1 MTIAIISLISL
12 VLAIAIGFWR
22 NVNVGLIALMFS
34 LIVGFYLGGI
44 PIDTIISYWP
54 LKLFFTTFG
63 VTLLFGITK
72 LNGTLEKLSNMMIYQ
87 SHGKTILI
95 IIVFYF
101 LALILASIGP
111 GNISTGALL
120 LPIGLAL
127 AYQAKIP
134 VTLMSIII
142 INGAIAGGLSPIAPN
157 GIVALQLALEN
168 GVGDLGFR
176 IYLTHV
182 VSMTT
187 LSVFFFFLLGGTK
200 LKGNR
205 IDIEKPEKLNKQQII
220 TLICIVLLI
229 VWVMGFGVNVGFASI
244 VFATFLLIIKSAD
257 PHQAIHSVAWT
268 AITLI
273 CGTAVLISVI
283 SELGG
288 VSLLTTMLAK
298 LMNKDT
304 VIPIMAILSGV
315 MSMFSSAVG
324 VVMPTLIPTAVELAD
339 KLNNVVTPAVISITI
354 AIGSHFVTI
363 SPFSTMGAL
372 AIASAPETVDKK
384 QLFNQ
389 LFAYAFVSL
398 VFIAIFLW
406 ILGLV
411 GILV

>member
-1 MTIAIISLISL
+1 MTIAIISLVSL
-12 VLAIAIGFWR
+12 VLAIAIGFWK
-22 NVNVGLIALMFS
+22 NVNVGLIALVFS
-34 LIVGFYLGGI
+34 LIVGYFIGGI

-72 LNGTLEKLSNMMIYQ
+72 LNGTLQKVSNMMIYQ

-95 IIVFYF
+95 VIVFYF
-101 LALILASIGP
+101 LSLILASIGP

-134 VTLMSIII
+134 MSLMSIMI

-182 VSMTT
+182 LSMTT
-187 LSVFFFFLLGGTK
+187 LSILLFFLLGGLK
-200 LKGNR
+200 LKGNH
-205 IDIEKPEKLNKQQII
+205 IDIEKPEKLNKDQII

-229 VWVMGFGVNVGFASI
+229 VWVMVFGVNVGFASI
-244 VFATFLLIIKSAD
+244 VFATFLLILKSAD
-257 PHQAIHSVAWT
+257 PHHAIQSVAWT

-288 VSLLTTMLAK
+288 VSLLTTFLAN
-298 LMNKDT
+298 LMNKGT
-304 VIPIMAILSGV
+304 AIPILALLSGV

-324 VVMPTLIPTAVELAD
+324 VVMPTLIPTAVELSD
-339 KLNNVVTPAVISITI
+339 KLNHVISPAVITITI

-372 AIASAPETVDKK
+372 AIASAPEVVDRKK
-384 QLFNQ
+384 LFNQ

-398 VFIAIFLW
+398 AFIAIFLW
-406 ILGLV
+406 ILGLL

>member
-1 MTIAIISLISL
+1 MTIAIISLLSL
-12 VLAIAIGFWR
+12 VLAIAIGFWK
-22 NVNVGLIALMFS
+22 NVNVGLIALVFS
-34 LIVGFYLGGI
+34 LLVGYFLGGI

-72 LNGTLEKLSNMMIYQ
+72 LNGTLEKVSNMMIYQ

-101 LALILASIGP
+101 LSLILASIGP

-120 LPIGLAL
+120 LPIGLTL

-134 VTLMSIII
+134 ITLMSVII

-157 GIVALQLALEN
+157 GIVALQLAMEH

-182 VSMTT
+182 MSMTV
-187 LSVFFFFLLGGTK
+187 LSFFLFFLLGGAK

-220 TLICIVLLI
+220 TLICIILLI
-229 VWVMGFGVNVGFASI
+229 VWVMAFGINVGFASI

-257 PHQAIHSVAWT
+257 PHKAIQSVTWT

-288 VSLLTTMLAK
+288 VELLTTLLAN
-298 LMNKDT
+298 LMNKNT
-304 VIPIMAILSGV
+304 AIPIMALLSGV
-315 MSMFSSAVG
+315 MSMFSSAIG
-324 VVMPTLIPTAVELAD
+324 VVMPTLIPTAVELAT
-339 KLNNVVTPAVISITI
+339 KLNHVVTPAVITIVI

-372 AIASAPETVDKK
+372 AIASAPETIDRKK
-384 QLFNQ
+384 LFNE

-398 VFIAIFLW
+398 AFIAIFLW

>member
-1 MTIAIISLISL
+1 
-12 VLAIAIGFWR
+12 
-22 NVNVGLIALMFS
+22 VGYFI
-34 LIVGFYLGGI
+34 GGI

-72 LNGTLEKLSNMMIYQ
+72 LNGTLQKVSNMMIYQ

-95 IIVFYF
+95 VIVFYF
-101 LALILASIGP
+101 LSLILASIGP

-134 VTLMSIII
+134 MSLMSIMI

-182 VSMTT
+182 LSMTT
-187 LSVFFFFLLGGTK
+187 LSILLFFLLGGLK
-200 LKGNR
+200 LKGNH
-205 IDIEKPEKLNKQQII
+205 IDIEKPEKLNKDQII

-229 VWVMGFGVNVGFASI
+229 VWVMVFGVNVGFASI
-244 VFATFLLIIKSAD
+244 VFATFLLILKSAD
-257 PHQAIHSVAWT
+257 PHHAIQSVAWT

-288 VSLLTTMLAK
+288 VSLLTTFLAN
-298 LMNKDT
+298 LMNKGT
-304 VIPIMAILSGV
+304 AIPILALLSGV

-324 VVMPTLIPTAVELAD
+324 VVMPTLIPTAVELSD
-339 KLNNVVTPAVISITI
+339 KLNHVISPAVITITI

-372 AIASAPETVDKK
+372 AIASAPEVVDRKK
-384 QLFNQ
+384 LFNQ

-398 VFIAIFLW
+398 AFIAIFLW
-406 ILGLV
+406 ILGLL

>member
-1 MTIAIISLISL
+1 MTIAIISLLSL
-12 VLAIAIGFWR
+12 VLAIAIGFWK
-22 NVNVGLIALMFS
+22 NVNVGLIALVFS
-34 LIVGFYLGGI
+34 LLVGFYLGGI

-72 LNGTLEKLSNMMIYQ
+72 LNGTLEKVSNMMIYQ

-95 IIVFYF
+95 IVVFYF
-101 LALILASIGP
+101 LSLILASIGP
-111 GNISTGALL
+111 GNISTAALL

-127 AYQAKIP
+127 AFQAKIP

-157 GIVALQLALEN
+157 GIVALQLAAEN
-168 GVGDLGFR
+168 GVGELGFR

-182 VSMTT
+182 VSMTF
-187 LSVFFFFLLGGTK
+187 LSIFLFFILGGAK

-205 IDIEKPEKLNKQQII
+205 IEIKKPDKLNKQQII

-244 VFATFLLIIKSAD
+244 VFATFLLVIKSAD

-288 VSLLTTMLAK
+288 VELLTTFLAN
-298 LMNKDT
+298 LMNKNT
-304 VIPIMAILSGV
+304 AIPIMALLSGV

-339 KLNNVVTPAVISITI
+339 KLNNVVTPAVITIVI

-372 AIASAPETVDKK
+372 AIASAPEVIDRKK
-384 QLFNQ
+384 LFNE

-398 VFIAIFLW
+398 AFVAIFLW

>member
-1 MTIAIISLISL
+1 MTIAIISLLSL
-12 VLAIAIGFWR
+12 VLAIAIGFWK
-22 NVNVGLIALMFS
+22 NVIVGLIALVFS
-34 LIVGFYLGGI
+34 LLVGYFLGGI

-72 LNGTLEKLSNMMIYQ
+72 LNGTLEKVSNMMIYQ

-101 LALILASIGP
+101 LSLILASIGP

-120 LPIGLAL
+120 LPIGLTL

-134 VTLMSIII
+134 ITLMSVII

-157 GIVALQLALEN
+157 GIVALQLAMEH

-182 VSMTT
+182 MSMTV
-187 LSVFFFFLLGGTK
+187 LSFFLFFLLGGAK

-220 TLICIVLLI
+220 TLICIILLI
-229 VWVMGFGVNVGFASI
+229 VWVMAFGINVGFASI

-257 PHQAIHSVAWT
+257 PHKAIQSVTWT

-288 VSLLTTMLAK
+288 VELLTTLLAN
-298 LMNKDT
+298 LMNKNT
-304 VIPIMAILSGV
+304 AIPIMALLSGV
-315 MSMFSSAVG
+315 MSMFSSAIG
-324 VVMPTLIPTAVELAD
+324 VVMPTLIPTAVELAT
-339 KLNNVVTPAVISITI
+339 KLNHVVTPAVITIVI

-372 AIASAPETVDKK
+372 AIASAPETIDRKK
-384 QLFNQ
+384 LFNE

-398 VFIAIFLW
+398 AFIAIFLW

>member
-1 MTIAIISLISL
+1 MFIEIISLVAI
-12 VLAIAIGFWR
+12 VLAIAIGFWK
-22 NVNVGLIALMFS
+22 NINVGLIALVFS
-34 LIVGFYLGGI
+34 LFLGYYIGGI
-44 PIDTIISYWP
+44 PIDTIIGYWP

-72 LNGTLEKLSNMMIYQ
+72 LNGTLEKVSKFMIYQ
-87 SHGKTILI
+87 SRGKTILI
-95 IIVFYF
+95 IVVFFF

-134 VTLMSIII
+134 TTLMAVMI

-157 GIVALQLALEN
+157 GIVALTLASEH

-176 IYLTHV
+176 IYVTHV
-182 VSMTT
+182 ISMMA
-187 LSVFFFFLLGGTK
+187 LSLVLFFMLGGAK

-205 IDIEKPEKLNKQQII
+205 IEIEKPEAFNRHQVI
-220 TLICIVLLI
+220 TLVCILVLILWVLL
-229 VWVMGFGVNVGFASI
+229 FKVNVGFASI
-244 VFATFLLIIKSAD
+244 VLATFLLIIKTAD
-257 PHQAIHSVAWT
+257 QRDAIQSVSWT

-273 CGTAVLISVI
+273 CGTAVLISVV
-283 SELGG
+283 SALGG
-288 VSLLTTMLAK
+288 VSLLTSILSSFMTKA
-298 LMNKDT
+298 T
-304 VIPIMAILSGV
+304 AIPIMSILSGV

-324 VVMPTLIPTAVELAD
+324 VVMPTLIPTAVELSQR
-339 KLNNVVTPAVISITI
+339 LNNTVTPAVITIVI

-372 AIASAPETVDKK
+372 AIASAPEVVDRKL
-384 QLFNQ
+384 LFKE

-398 VFIAIFLW
+398 AFVSVFLW